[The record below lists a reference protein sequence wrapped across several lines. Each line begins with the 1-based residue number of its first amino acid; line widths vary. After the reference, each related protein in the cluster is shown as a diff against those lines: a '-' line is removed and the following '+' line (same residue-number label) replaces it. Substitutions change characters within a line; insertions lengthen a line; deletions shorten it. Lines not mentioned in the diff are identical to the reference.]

1 VEAEDDRL
9 ALPATPIAPLLKE
22 PTMLK
27 SGLIVAVILT
37 VLTILEYI
45 FAVNMPNDQVRFVGL
60 AMTAI
65 SKAILIIYY
74 FMHVNRVWQKEAH

>member
-1 VEAEDDRL
+1 
-9 ALPATPIAPLLKE
+9 
-22 PTMLK
+22 MLK
-27 SGLIVAVILT
+27 SGMIVAVILT

-45 FAVNMPNDQVRFVGL
+45 FAVNMSNDAVRFIGL

-65 SKAILIIYY
+65 SKAILIVYY